1 MKTSELV
8 KAVAMETGLTVSATE
23 KAVNAVFSAIKKEVG
38 AGGEVKIFKFGTFS
52 VAELG
57 EREGLSSVAGAE
69 TGASGLFLAGKRARI
84 EKHHRAGGNSVRAGR
99 VVAFS
104 FRPGEHGAIFLQSG
118 GGRRHPCGH
127 ADTGTVGRTVP
138 A

>member
-52 VAELG
+52 VA
-57 EREGLSSVAGAE
+57 
-69 TGASGLFLAGKRARI
+69 
-84 EKHHRAGGNSVRAGR
+84 
-99 VVAFS
+99 
-104 FRPGEHGAIFLQSG
+104 
-118 GGRRHPCGH
+118 
-127 ADTGTVGRTVP
+127 
-138 A
+138 

>member
-38 AGGEVKIFKFGTFS
+38 AGGEVKVFKFGTFS

-57 EREGLSSVAGAE
+57 EREGRDPRTGVSVVIPARRRCMYHQSI
-69 TGASGLFLAGKRARI
+69 TFKRELNGNGE
-84 EKHHRAGGNSVRAGR
+84 EKG
-99 VVAFS
+99 
-104 FRPGEHGAIFLQSG
+104 
-118 GGRRHPCGH
+118 
-127 ADTGTVGRTVP
+127 
-138 A
+138 